1 MSRLKALLHVA
12 RARECN
18 TQQTSVQACKAVAQH
33 THTTQQADT
42 RRQRV
47 LAMLEKSPGI
57 KYALI
62 TDTDSDPVL
71 LTLAIRGKATCEF
84 QIPRDRYDGFLLL
97 DLIERHGETVH

>member
-1 MSRLKALLHVA
+1 MNEAFEERATNDGTFEALFDPAGKV
-12 RARECN
+12 
-18 TQQTSVQACKAVAQH
+18 
-33 THTTQQADT
+33 

-62 TDTDSDPVL
+62 TDVDSDPDSVL

-97 DLIERHGETVH
+97 DLSERHRATHH